1 MRVFVCV
8 TIPSHEYAF
17 PLTVLFGWSAHV
29 TFGGSGSIMS
39 TVRLELPY
47 QCIFQAKNRV
57 ETFWRGTQCSD
68 EERNAAMWMR
78 GYNMLV

>member
-29 TFGGSGSIMS
+29 TFGGNGGIMS
-39 TVRLELPY
+39 TVRLVYFPGQVSGGDLLEANAM
-47 QCIFQAKNRV
+47 QRC
-57 ETFWRGTQCSD
+57 GTQCSD
-68 EERNAAMWMR
+68 VEAR
-78 GYNMLV
+78 V